1 MQTTDKVL
9 MVRPVRFAFNEETA
23 SNNVFQQKSETDSEA
38 QDVRRK
44 AEEEFD
50 SYVGLLRENGVE
62 VTVSQDTPEPFTPDS
77 VFPNNCFST
86 HIDRD
91 PLLGK
96 DLRTLVLYP
105 MFAGNRRPE
114 RQKLVK
120 VLGSAAAF
128 DRIVDLTGY
137 EKKGLFLEGTGSLV
151 LDRENRIAFCC
162 SSPRSDEEVLEHW
175 AEKLDYEYFLF
186 EAADEEGIP
195 IYHTN
200 VMMHVGTRFAVVCLD
215 SIQNIGD
222 RERLIE
228 ILEENGKEIVE
239 ISLEQ
244 MRCFAG
250 NMLELA
256 GRDAQG
262 NSCRLLVMS
271 ETAKDSLTRE
281 QIALLEEDLK
291 IVTPDLEAIETA
303 GGGSARCMLAEL
315 YC

>member
-23 SNNVFQQKSETDSEA
+23 PNNVFQQRTETESEA
-38 QDVRRK
+38 QAVRQK

-50 SYVGLLRENGVE
+50 CYVGLLRANGVQ
-62 VTVSQDTPEPFTPDS
+62 VTVLQDTPEPFTPDS

-91 PLLGK
+91 NLLGK
-96 DLRTLVLYP
+96 DVRTLVLYP
-105 MFAGNRRPE
+105 MFAANRRLE
-114 RQKLVK
+114 RQKLIK
-120 VLGSAAAF
+120 ILGSAAAF
-128 DRIVDLTGY
+128 DKIVDLTGY

-162 SSPRSDEEVLEHW
+162 ASPRSDEEVLGHW

-186 EAADEEGIP
+186 GAEDEDGTP

-215 SIQNIGD
+215 SIPDIGE

-239 ISLEQ
+239 ISFGQ

-250 NMLELA
+250 NMLELS

-262 NSCRLLVMS
+262 KPCKLLVMS
-271 ETAKDSLTRE
+271 DAAKNALTKE
-281 QIALLEEDLK
+281 QVALLGEDVK
-291 IVTPDLEAIETA
+291 IVSPGLEAIETA

-315 YC
+315 Y